1 MGLGSA
7 KPPGFRGWRATI
19 DVEVWGLGSTSFDF
33 AYFEEVRVK
42 DVETCHVLGLEAPC
56 RPFWFSCCC
65 MVTEHGPPIYR
76 ARPKRFDPWMQRLP
90 R

>member
-33 AYFEEVRVK
+33 VYFEEVRVK
-42 DVETCHVLGLEAPC
+42 DVETCHVLGL
-56 RPFWFSCCC
+56 
-65 MVTEHGPPIYR
+65 
-76 ARPKRFDPWMQRLP
+76 
-90 R
+90 